1 MKDPTNVPPT
11 HVELSPEQ
19 QYLVTLAQKY
29 TDTIQM
35 VPEEVRSTKEQQ
47 VARTFASIENRFKAL
62 GDFQF
67 GPNQKAILKLKLAR
81 HFQRDETC
89 DVNTLVDALVETPR
103 FLQKEQGSI
112 RKLFEVHE
120 VKTLQ
125 K

>member
-1 MKDPTNVPPT
+1 MKDPADTPPA
-11 HVELSPEQ
+11 HVELSPDQ

-29 TDTIQM
+29 AGTLQAI
-35 VPEEVRSTKEQQ
+35 PKEVRDIKEQQ
-47 VARTFASIENRFKAL
+47 VLRTLSKVESRFREL
-62 GDFQF
+62 GDFDF
-67 GPNQKAILKLKLAR
+67 GAAQKAILKLKLAR